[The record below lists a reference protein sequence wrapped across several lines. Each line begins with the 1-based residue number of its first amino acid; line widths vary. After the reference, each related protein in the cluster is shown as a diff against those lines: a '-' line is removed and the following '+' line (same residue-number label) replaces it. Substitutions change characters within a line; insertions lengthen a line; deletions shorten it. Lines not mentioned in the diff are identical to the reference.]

1 MTTALEVPLLSRLFR
16 LSLVFLLLPYL
27 ALAQQTSTIV
37 GTVSDSSGAAIP
49 DAVVSLVDT
58 ATGFQ
63 RTVTSNAE
71 GQYTAASIPAGSY
84 RISVEKPGFQRLERS
99 NITLAAAATADVD
112 LALSVGSNS
121 ETVTVSESA
130 SLLQSQSGVVSSLVD
145 SKQVVAL
152 PLATR
157 NFTDLVLLTPGA
169 HTGSA
174 SNLAEGGSAYAIRG
188 GSNFSVNGSIAAANS
203 YLIDGIY
210 DRNQWLNTL
219 VLVPIVD
226 SIQEYRVMTSNFN
239 AEFGEAAGAITTVST
254 KSGSNRFHGSVW
266 EFLRNDIMNANS
278 YFAKQN
284 NIRRAPYRRNTFGAT
299 LGGPIVR
306 ERTFFFADYQGIRQ
320 SVPQT
325 YTTTLPTLAQ
335 RAMVRTGNFAGF
347 GTQLY
352 NPYSTTTVGGATTR
366 AAFAGN
372 QVPTSLL
379 DPAAVKFVDL
389 LPTPTNG
396 NATNNYTITP
406 ALTQNTNQF
415 DARIDQNLGA
425 GNRLFFKY
433 SFDQTEQVS
442 PGTVATASSG
452 VSTVGPYIG
461 TGGNG
466 TRTPVRTQS
475 GTLGYSHVLSPATL
489 LEAHAALV
497 RWRAEVTPLGQ
508 GFAAAT
514 ALGIPGINYNA
525 LAGGL
530 PGITISNFSAL
541 GDTSSYPENSYVT
554 TFQYDGDAIHTAGK
568 HTFKAGVLFLRHRFN
583 GFSAFP
589 VRGTYDFNGQFT
601 RQTGS
606 TSAASSL
613 ADFALGATDAAN
625 RNILTG
631 EFGMR
636 TFQLAPYIQDTWRA
650 TDRLTL
656 EYGARY
662 EISAPP
668 YEVHNHWANFDV
680 PTGTLRVAGLNG
692 NGRRLRNFDWK
703 TFAPR
708 AGLAYSLD
716 SQKNTVLRAGFGI
729 SFVDTLAGGA
739 QLYKNL
745 PYYFAQTIT
754 TDSAAAPSARLS
766 DGFSTPVQPDPNN
779 TAAISTGSPTA
790 WDVNTRQTGVYQYS
804 LGLQRQ
810 IRQDLIA
817 EVSYVGTR
825 SQHLLI
831 NSLNLNQSR
840 PGAGAQNIRRP
851 YYTIN
856 PNLVNV
862 AYRTGA
868 GDASYNSL
876 QVHVEK
882 RTTKG
887 LNFGAS
893 YTYAKYLSD
902 AGNPN
907 GGGNGDIQDHQCI
920 RCNWGSTPDDFRHTF
935 VFNHVYEL
943 PFGRGRQFLS
953 HGPVS
958 YIVGPWN
965 FSGVWSLHSGSPFTV
980 FYGTNV
986 ANSSGG
992 GTQRPNRIGSGR
1004 LSSGRTAA
1012 KYFDTSA
1019 FVAPALY
1026 TFGNSGTG
1034 ILTGPGYFN
1043 VDLTLERR
1051 FAITE
1056 RVSADLRGETF
1067 NTFNRANFNN
1077 PNATIGT
1084 ATAGVISG
1092 TQSPRVMQVALKIS
1106 F

>member
-1 MTTALEVPLLSRLFR
+1 MFSRRVALASP
-16 LSLVFLLLPYL
+16 FLLLSTT
-27 ALAQQTSTIV
+27 AFAQQTGTIV
-37 GTVSDSSGAAIP
+37 GVVSDTAGAAVP
-49 DAVVSLVDT
+49 DASVTLT
-58 ATGFQ
+58 NAATDFH
-63 RTVTSNAE
+63 RTVTTGSN
-71 GQYTAASIPAGSY
+71 GQYTAAALPAGTY
-84 RISVEKPGFQRLERS
+84 TVTVEKAGFQRLERPA
-99 NITLAAAATADVD
+99 ITLASASTLNLD
-112 LALSVGSNS
+112 LPLTVGSAG
-121 ETVTVSESA
+121 ETVTVTSAA

-145 SKQVVAL
+145 NKQMVAL

-239 AEFGEAAGAITTVST
+239 AEYGEAAGAITTVT
-254 KSGSNRFHGSVW
+254 TRSGSNKIHGSAW
-266 EFLRNDIMNANS
+266 EFLRNDIMNANT

-284 NIRRAPYRRNTFGAT
+284 NLRRAPYRRNTFGAT
-299 LGGPIVR
+299 IGGPILR
-306 ERTFFFADYQGIRQ
+306 DRTFFFGDYQGIRQ
-320 SVPQT
+320 SIPQT
-325 YTTTLPTLAQ
+325 FTTTLPTLAQ
-335 RAMVRTGNFAGF
+335 RAMVRTGNFSGF
-347 GTQLY
+347 APQLY
-352 NPYSTTTVGGATTR
+352 NPYATTTAGGVTTR
-366 AAFAGN
+366 TPFAGN
-372 QVPTSLL
+372 QIPTALL
-379 DPAAVKFVDL
+379 DPASIALINL
-389 LPTPTNG
+389 LPDPTNN
-396 NATNNYTITP
+396 NATNNYTIAP
-406 ALTQNTNQF
+406 ALTQTTDQF
-415 DARIDQNLGA
+415 DVRIDQNLGA
-425 GNRLFFKY
+425 SDRLFFKY
-433 SFDQTEQVS
+433 SFDQTQQVS
-442 PGTVATASSG
+442 PGTVATAASG
-452 VSTVGPYIG
+452 VGAIGPYVA

-475 GTLGYSHVLSPATL
+475 GTLGYSHVFSGSTL
-489 LEAHAALV
+489 LEAHAAVV
-497 RWRAEVTPLGQ
+497 RWRATVSPLGQ

-514 ALGIPGINYNA
+514 AIGIPGINYNA
-525 LAGGL
+525 VSGGL
-530 PGITISNFSAL
+530 PGFTISNFSAL
-541 GDTSSYPENSYVT
+541 GDNSSYPENSFVT
-554 TFQYDGDAIHTAGK
+554 TFQYDGDVIHTAGR

-601 RQTGS
+601 RQIGS
-606 TSAASSL
+606 ASAASAL

-636 TFQLAPYIQDTWRA
+636 TFQLAPYLQDTFRA

-668 YEVHNHWANFDV
+668 YEVKDHWANFDV
-680 PTGTLRVAGLNG
+680 KTGLLRVAGLNG
-692 NGRRLRNFDWK
+692 NDRRLRNFDWK
-703 TFAPR
+703 TFSPR

-716 SQKNTVLRAGFGI
+716 NAKKTVLRAGFGI

-745 PYYFAQTIT
+745 PYYFAQVIT
-754 TDSAAAPSARLS
+754 TDSAAAPATRLR

-779 TAAISTGSPTA
+779 IAAISTGSPTA

-804 LGLQRQ
+804 LGVQRELRSD
-810 IRQDLIA
+810 IIA
-817 EVSYVGTR
+817 EVNYVGTR

-831 NSLNLNQSR
+831 NSINLNQSR
-840 PGAGAQNIRRP
+840 PGAGAQNLRRP
-851 YYTIN
+851 YNSIN

-868 GDASYNSL
+868 GDSSYNSL
-876 QVHVEK
+876 QVHIEK

-893 YTYAKYLSD
+893 YTYAKYLST

-907 GGGNGDIQDHQCI
+907 GGGNSDIQDHSCI
-920 RCNWGSTPDDFRHTF
+920 RCNYGPTPDDFRHTL

-943 PFGRGRQFLS
+943 PFGRDRRFLS
-953 HGPVS
+953 HGPIS
-958 YIVGPWN
+958 YLVGPWN

-986 ANSSGG
+986 SNSSGG
-992 GTQRPNRIGSGR
+992 GTQRPNRIGNGK
-1004 LSSGRTAA
+1004 LDSGRTTAR
-1012 KYFDTSA
+1012 YFDTSA
-1019 FVAPALY
+1019 FAAPALY

-1043 VDLTLERR
+1043 ADLTLERR
-1051 FAITE
+1051 FIITE
-1056 RVSADLRGETF
+1056 RFSADLRGESF
-1067 NTFNRANFNN
+1067 NSFNRANFNN

-1084 ATAGVISG
+1084 ATAGVISS
-1092 TQSPRVMQVALKIS
+1092 TQSPRVLQVALKVN

>member
-1 MTTALEVPLLSRLFR
+1 MSFRFIRVSSPL
-16 LSLVFLLLPYL
+16 LLLP
-27 ALAQQTSTIV
+27 AMAFAQQTGTIV
-37 GTVSDSSGAAIP
+37 GVVADGSGAAIP
-49 DAVVSLVDT
+49 GATVSIVN
-58 ATGFQ
+58 TGTDLK
-63 RTVTSNAE
+63 RNVTTNAE
-71 GQYTAASIPAGSY
+71 GQYTAASLPAGTY
-84 RISVEKPGFQRLERS
+84 LITVEKSGFQHLERRDV
-99 NITLAAAATADVD
+99 TLASAATLNVD
-112 LALSVGSNS
+112 LALPVGSAS
-121 ETVTVSESA
+121 DTVTVTAAA

-145 SKQVVAL
+145 SKQMVAL

-174 SNLAEGGSAYAIRG
+174 SNLAEGGSAYSIRG
-188 GSNFSVNGSIAAANS
+188 GANFSVNGSIAAANS

-219 VLVPIVD
+219 VIVPVVD

-239 AEFGEAAGAITTVST
+239 AEYGEAAGAITTVST
-254 KSGSNRFHGSVW
+254 KSGSNKFHGSAW
-266 EFLRNDIMNANS
+266 EFLRNDVMNANT

-284 NIRRAPYRRNTFGAT
+284 GIRRAPYHRNTFGAT
-299 LGGPIVR
+299 IGGPILKD
-306 ERTFFFADYQGIRQ
+306 RTFFFGDYQGIRQ

-325 YTTTLPTLAQ
+325 FTSTIPTLAQ
-335 RAMVRTGNFAGF
+335 RAMVRTGNFSGF

-352 NPYSTTTVGGATTR
+352 NPYATTTAGGVTTR
-366 AAFAGN
+366 TAFAGN
-372 QVPTSLL
+372 QIPTALL
-379 DPAAVKFVDL
+379 DPAAVALINL
-389 LPTPTNG
+389 LPDPTNS
-396 NATNNYTITP
+396 NSTNNYTITP

-415 DARIDQNLGA
+415 DVRIDQNLGA
-425 GNRLFFKY
+425 SDRLFFKY

-442 PGTVATASSG
+442 PGTIATAASG
-452 VSTVGPYIG
+452 VNTIGPYVG

-466 TRTPVRTQS
+466 TRTPIRTQS
-475 GTLGYSHVLSPATL
+475 GTLGYSRVFSGSTL
-489 LEAHAALV
+489 LEAHAAVV
-497 RWRAEVTPLGQ
+497 RWRAQVSPLGQ
-508 GFAAAT
+508 PFAAAS
-514 ALGIPGINYNA
+514 AIGIPGINYNS

-530 PGITISNFSAL
+530 PGFTISNFSAL
-541 GDTSSYPENSYVT
+541 GDTSSYPENSFIT
-554 TFQYDGDAIHTAGK
+554 TFQYDGDVIHTIGR
-568 HTFKAGVLFLRHRFN
+568 HSVKAGVLLLRHRFN

-601 RQTGS
+601 RQISS
-606 TSAASSL
+606 TSAASAL
-613 ADFALGATDAAN
+613 ADFALGGTDAAN

-680 PTGTLRVAGLNG
+680 STGQLRVAGLNG
-692 NGRRLRNFDWK
+692 NGNRLRNFDWK
-703 TFAPR
+703 TFSPR
-708 AGLAYSLD
+708 LGLAYSLD
-716 SQKNTVLRAGFGI
+716 AGKKTVLRAGFGI
-729 SFVDTLAGGA
+729 SYVDTLAGGA

-754 TDSAAAPSARLS
+754 TDSASAPATRLR
-766 DGFSTPVQPDPNN
+766 DGFTTPVQPDPNN
-779 TAAISTGSPTA
+779 VAAISTGSPTA

-804 LGLQRQ
+804 LGVQREL
-810 IRQDLIA
+810 RPDVIA
-817 EVSYVGTR
+817 DISYVGTR
-825 SQHLLI
+825 SQHLLV
-831 NSLNLNQSR
+831 NSINLNQSR
-840 PGAGAQNIRRP
+840 PGAGAQNLRRP
-851 YYTIN
+851 YNAIN

-902 AGNPN
+902 VGNPN
-907 GGGNGDIQDHQCI
+907 GGGNSDIQDNACI
-920 RCNWGSTPDDFRHTF
+920 RCNYGSTPDDFRHTF

-943 PFGRGRQFLS
+943 PFGRDRRFLS
-953 HGPVS
+953 HGPLS
-958 YIVGPWN
+958 YVVGPWN
-965 FSGVWSLHSGSPFTV
+965 FSGVWSLHSGAPFTV

-986 ANSSGG
+986 SNSSGG
-992 GTQRPNRIGSGR
+992 GTQRPNRIASGR
-1004 LSSGRTAA
+1004 LNSGRTAA
-1012 KYFDTSA
+1012 RYFDTSA

-1051 FAITE
+1051 FVIND
-1056 RVSADLRGETF
+1056 RFSADLRGESF
-1067 NTFNRANFNN
+1067 NSLNRANFNN

-1084 ATAGVISG
+1084 TTAGVISG
-1092 TQSPRVMQVALKIS
+1092 TQSPRVLQVALKVN